1 MKKNPKPTKE
11 EIHLFIEKLKMINE
25 DYELKNECEN
35 NYNLLD
41 ARTDIYK
48 ITDFQTSKGAESFEK
63 MVDEKYPTINKIKNF
78 TYEKYGEMLIN
89 LAWIDKDIVKKFNP
103 QTQIPNNDYGFS
115 IQVNLAMLSD
125 KEKDIL
131 KTLSDPISFLK
142 EVNYHNRFIINLYPL
157 YDAKDVKRIKNLAN
171 HEELKEM
178 RQMVEQGKK
187 KELIKYIK
195 NNFHQRTKQEKERI
209 KIDKYIKSLYDA
221 KDVKRIKNLANHEEL
236 KEMREMVKQ
245 GRQKELIRYI
255 KNKFLQRTKKEKKR
269 IYDEQHFSD
278 IYLDSAKI
286 NKEIGMYN
294 RIKERMN
301 YQQKEKPYMKKY
313 DKINLNNIKSK
324 INTGITK
331 NKKNIKSI

>member
-1 MKKNPKPTKE
+1 MKNKNNNPKEPFYFLYLKGMFKLTIKSYMKKNPKPTKE

-25 DYELKNECEN
+25 DYKLKNECEN
-35 NYNLLD
+35 RYKLLD

-48 ITDFQTSKGAESFEK
+48 ITDFQTSKGAEFFERI
-63 MVDEKYPTINKIKNF
+63 VDKKYPTINKMKNF

-89 LAWIDKDIVKKFNP
+89 IALIDEDIVKKFNP

-115 IQVNLAMLSD
+115 IQVNLAMLSNE
-125 KEKDIL
+125 EKDIL

-157 YDAKDVKRIKNLAN
+157 YDAKDIERIKNLAN
-171 HEELKEM
+171 DEELQEM

-195 NNFHQRTKQEKERI
+195 NNFHQRTK
-209 KIDKYIKSLYDA
+209 
-221 KDVKRIKNLANHEEL
+221 
-236 KEMREMVKQ
+236 
-245 GRQKELIRYI
+245 
-255 KNKFLQRTKKEKKR
+255 KEKKR
-269 IYDEQHFSD
+269 IKQEQHFSD

-294 RIKERMN
+294 RIEERMN
-301 YQQKEKPYMKKY
+301 YKQKEKPYMKKY
-313 DKINLNNIKSK
+313 DKINVNNIKSK
-324 INTGITK
+324 VNTNI
-331 NKKNIKSI
+331 NKKRQQNI